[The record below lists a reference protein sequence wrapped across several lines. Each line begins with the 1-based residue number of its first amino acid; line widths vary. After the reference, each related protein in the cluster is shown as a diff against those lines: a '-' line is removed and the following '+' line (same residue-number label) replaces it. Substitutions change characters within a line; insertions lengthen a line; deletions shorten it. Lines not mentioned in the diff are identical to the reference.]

1 MDTED
6 AFWERRTTFW
16 GDEEPAQAPAPSHE
30 VGPSTS
36 RRSRRI
42 RALSRRNKLAALCAF
57 VSSATLIVV
66 GLSGLAGDASH
77 DRGHAARASDA
88 AHAGGDAHAPAP
100 GPLEDALP
108 LASVTDA
115 PPAPAAVGAA
125 PPPAGVSGSQAS
137 GAAGGGS
144 GGAPA
149 ASTSAASAPLA
160 SAPAPA
166 PAPASAPA
174 PAPTPITSPTTT
186 PPQPSC
192 TIGVLGT
199 CIVGGGGVLP

>member
-16 GDEEPAQAPAPSHE
+16 GDEEPAQPPVPNAE
-30 VGPSTS
+30 VGPSSS

-42 RALSRRNKLAALCAF
+42 RALSRRNKLASLCAF

-66 GLSGLAGDASH
+66 GLYGLAGDASH
-77 DRGHAARASDA
+77 DRGHAARAGDA
-88 AHAGGDAHAPAP
+88 VHAGGDAHAPAP

-108 LASVTDA
+108 LASVTGA
-115 PPAPAAVGAA
+115 PPAPATTAAA
-125 PPPAGVSGSQAS
+125 PPPAGVPGSQAP
-137 GAAGGGS
+137 AAPGGGS
-144 GGAPA
+144 GGTTA
-149 ASTSAASAPLA
+149 ASTSSAP

-174 PAPTPITSPTTT
+174 PTTTTT

-192 TIGVLGT
+192 TIGLLGT
-199 CIVGGGGVLP
+199 CIVGDGGVLP

>member
-16 GDEEPAQAPAPSHE
+16 SDEEPAQAPAATNHE

-42 RALSRRNKLAALCAF
+42 RALSRRNKLASVCAF
-57 VSSATLIVV
+57 VASATLIVV

-77 DRGHAARASDA
+77 DRGHVARASDA
-88 AHAGGDAHAPAP
+88 THAAGDARAPSP

-115 PPAPAAVGAA
+115 PPAQAATGAA
-125 PPPAGVSGSQAS
+125 PPAAGMSGSQAP
-137 GAAGGGS
+137 ATAGGGS

-149 ASTSAASAPLA
+149 ASTSAASTPSA

-174 PAPTPITSPTTT
+174 PITSPTTTT

-192 TIGVLGT
+192 TIGLLGT